1 LIHPDEKREDMGIAF
16 RMHRLVDNAAENT
29 HGWNFLQDTRNI
41 NGELPDKKDWI
52 LNRIVDNDWLRDEFM
67 EPCSIGKVT
76 WNQRAIRAYEKKV
89 DVFLRSLLLLVHLT
103 SGQPARGTELLS
115 LRHSNTMQGLH
126 RNIFIDNG
134 IVSTVTSWHKGYT
147 VTGSTKIIHRYL
159 PNQVGE
165 LVIYYLWLVLPFWQ
179 AIEVLALRRGD
190 PPSPFLWPKLQ
201 CLGPWHNRKLGEIV
215 REIFTRELG
224 LEMTVPIYRH
234 LAIAISRKHLR
245 CGGFQRDYGLED
257 TKFDTQSAHGT
268 WTAGSI
274 YARGL
279 QEAPGHVE
287 GRKAVYRSVSKEWH
301 DFLGFSPASL
311 PSRKRP
317 LGDDENNVRLLPKKA
332 KVQDIRTDDLWTF

>member
-1 LIHPDEKREDMGIAF
+1 MP
-16 RMHRLVDNAAENT
+16 T
-29 HGWNFLQDTRNI
+29 S
-41 NGELPDKKDWI
+41 
-52 LNRIVDNDWLRDEFM
+52 DNDWLRDEFM

-134 IVSTVTSWHKGYT
+134 MVSTVTSWHKGYT

-317 LGDDENNVRLLPKKA
+317 LGDDENNVCLLPKKA

>member
-1 LIHPDEKREDMGIAF
+1 
-16 RMHRLVDNAAENT
+16 MHRLVDNAAENT
-29 HGWNFLQDTRNI
+29 HRWNFLQDTRNI
-41 NGELPDKKDWI
+41 NGELPDRKDWI

-134 IVSTVTSWHKGYT
+134 MVSTVTSWHKGYT

-165 LVIYYLWLVLPFWQ
+165 LVIYYLWLILPFWQ

-201 CLGPWHNRKLGEIV
+201 CPGP
-215 REIFTRELG
+215 
-224 LEMTVPIYRH
+224 
-234 LAIAISRKHLR
+234 
-245 CGGFQRDYGLED
+245 
-257 TKFDTQSAHGT
+257 
-268 WTAGSI
+268 
-274 YARGL
+274 
-279 QEAPGHVE
+279 
-287 GRKAVYRSVSKEWH
+287 
-301 DFLGFSPASL
+301 
-311 PSRKRP
+311 
-317 LGDDENNVRLLPKKA
+317 
-332 KVQDIRTDDLWTF
+332 